1 MFNQNIQC
9 KKILSLFLV
18 LSGSAF
24 LSGCVYHNYGS
35 PHING
40 IITDQGQT
48 LAGVKVSLANFD
60 QKVQTTTTDTKGHFS
75 FIPQGEW
82 NVFIPIGPQ
91 DRMNNWS
98 IIIEQGPL
106 EITGYKRSHLGGA
119 FSGYSYR
126 DHITLVCDVSLSR
139 KDIGDSDNNPVCR
152 PDIDSQ

>member
-18 LSGSAF
+18 LSGTAF

-40 IITDQGQT
+40 VITDQGQT

-60 QKVQTTTTDTKGHFS
+60 QKYRQPPP
-75 FIPQGEW
+75 IPRDISRYSARRVEC
-82 NVFIPIGPQ
+82 FIPIGPQ